1 MQKESLINLGLT
13 DGESKVYLALLK
25 LGSST
30 VGPIAK
36 EAKVAYS
43 NIYDILE
50 RLLEKGLISFILK
63 EKTKYFQA
71 VPPSRLSEFLE
82 KKEEKLQKEKSSL
95 KSLIPELEKIQ
106 HPKSRQEAEIFIGV
120 NGIKTAYLRM
130 LKEYEEERG
139 EWLFLVA
146 AEENQEVIDKVFSNL
161 YSKFKKTEKDS
172 KGIANKE
179 YKKSEF
185 IKNTNFKMKYVD
197 FPIPGNIDIFK
208 DKIFLISWSE
218 NPIGILIT
226 SEEISNKFK
235 DYFYS
240 IWKQKT

>member
-71 VPPSRLSEFLE
+71 VPPSRLNEFLE
-82 KKEEKLQKEKSSL
+82 KKEEELQKEKSSL
-95 KSLIPELEKIQ
+95 KSLIPELEKLQ
-106 HPKSRQEAEIFIGV
+106 NPKSIQEAEIFIGV
-120 NGIKTAYLRM
+120 NGIKTAYERM
-130 LKEYEEERG
+130 LKEYEEENS
-139 EWLFLVA
+139 EWLFLMTLD
-146 AEENQEVIDKVFSNL
+146 ENQEIADGVYSRL
-161 YSKFKKTEKDS
+161 YPKIRKIEKDS

-208 DKIFLISWSE
+208 DKIFLISWSK
-218 NPIGILIT
+218 NPTGILIT

-240 IWKQKT
+240 IWKSK